1 LAATLP
7 AGSFQDKSP
16 HGANRLLPVGP
27 KAAPR
32 FALGRQAFSVV
43 AHSAAPGSRWL
54 LLVGIIV
61 SLVIGAMPAIREFGL
76 GFLVHRMGPG
86 AEKFGGLVM
95 IYGTLMTS
103 FIALLIAVPVSF
115 GIAVFL
121 TELSPN
127 WLKRPLGTAIEL
139 LAAVPSIVYG
149 MWGLLV
155 FGPILATYVQQPLQA
170 CLRRC
175 ALLGPWCPGR
185 PVGIGILSA
194 GIILAIMVIP
204 FIASVMR
211 DVFEVT
217 PPMLKESAYGLG
229 ATTWEVVSKVVLPYT
244 KTGVVGGIMLGLG
257 RALGETMAVTFVIGN
272 FNQLD
277 SLSLFEA
284 ANSITSALANEFAE
298 AGEGLHQASLIYLGL
313 VLFFITF
320 VVLALSKLLLRSC
333 ARGEGAP
340 HMSTTGSLPGVWRA
354 AGRTVQAHEP
364 ASR

>member
-1 LAATLP
+1 MERATPQGSAP
-7 AGSFQDKSP
+7 ARRRVAPWADKVFSWLT
-16 HGANRLLPVGP
+16 HGAAWLTL
-27 KAAPR
+27 
-32 FALGRQAFSVV
+32 
-43 AHSAAPGSRWL
+43 L
-54 LLVGIIV
+54 LLVGILA
-61 SLVIGAMPAIREFGL
+61 SLVVGAAPAIQKFGL
-76 GFLVHRMGPG
+76 AFLWTTEWDPVQ
-86 AEKFGGLVM
+86 EKFGGLVM

-103 FIALLIAVPVSF
+103 VIALLIAVPVSF

-121 TELSPN
+121 TEMSPG
-127 WLKRPLGTAIEL
+127 WLKRPLGIAIEL

-155 FGPILATYVQQPLQA
+155 FGPILARFVQAPLQGA
-170 CLRRC
+170 FSGVPVLG
-175 ALLGPWCPGR
+175 ALFSGP

-204 FIASVMR
+204 FIAAVMR

-217 PPMLKESAYGLG
+217 PPLLKESAYGLG

-272 FNQLD
+272 FNQLS

-320 VVLALSKLLLRSC
+320 IVLALSKVLLAQLRKS
-333 ARGEGAP
+333 EG
-340 HMSTTGSLPGVWRA
+340 T
-354 AGRTVQAHEP
+354 RT
-364 ASR
+364 

>member
-1 LAATLP
+1 MTAILPADRLPGTPASKEAKREPMTNPPQRRVSAPWADALFANLARLAALVTL
-7 AGSFQDKSP
+7 S
-16 HGANRLLPVGP
+16 
-27 KAAPR
+27 
-32 FALGRQAFSVV
+32 
-43 AHSAAPGSRWL
+43 L
-54 LLVGIIV
+54 LLGIMV
-61 SLVIGAMPAIREFGL
+61 SLFIGAWPAIKEYGL
-76 GFLVHRMGPG
+76 SFLWRTDWDPVQDSY
-86 AEKFGGLVM
+86 GGLVM

-115 GIAVFL
+115 GIAMFL

-127 WLKRPLGTAIEL
+127 WLKRPLGVAVEL

-155 FGPILATYVQQPLQA
+155 FGPILSTYVQQPLQSWSEGVPF
-170 CLRRC
+170 
-175 ALLGPWCPGR
+175 LGAFFSGP

-194 GIILAIMVIP
+194 GIILAIMIIP

-217 PPMLKESAYGLG
+217 PPLLKESAYALG
-229 ATTWEVVSKVVLPYT
+229 STTWEVVWKVVLPFT
-244 KTGVVGGIMLGLG
+244 KTGVMGGIMLGLG

-272 FNQLD
+272 MNQLE

-298 AGEGLHQASLIYLGL
+298 ANEGLHQASLIYLGL

-320 VVLALSKLLLRSC
+320 VVLAFSRILLSRLKRN
-333 ARGEGAP
+333 EGA
-340 HMSTTGSLPGVWRA
+340 
-354 AGRTVQAHEP
+354 
-364 ASR
+364 AS

>member
-1 LAATLP
+1 VTTALP
-7 AGSFQDKSP
+7 ATPLNTPQTLERATPQARPPQRRRVAPWADTVFSVLT
-16 HGANRLLPVGP
+16 HGAAWITL
-27 KAAPR
+27 
-32 FALGRQAFSVV
+32 
-43 AHSAAPGSRWL
+43 L

-61 SLVIGAMPAIREFGL
+61 SLLVGAAPAIEKFGL
-76 GFLVHRMGPG
+76 SFLWTKEWDPVQ
-86 AEKFGGLVM
+86 EKFGGLVM
-95 IYGTLMTS
+95 IVGTLMTS
-103 FIALLIAVPVSF
+103 LIALLIAVPVSF

-121 TELSPN
+121 TELSPK

-155 FGPILATYVQQPLQA
+155 FGPILSQYVQQPLQA
-170 CLRRC
+170 MFKGVPVFG
-175 ALLGPWCPGR
+175 ALFAGP
-185 PVGIGILSA
+185 PVGIGMLSA

-204 FIASVMR
+204 FIAAVMR

-229 ATTWEVVSKVVLPYT
+229 ATTSEVVYRVVLPYT
-244 KTGVVGGIMLGLG
+244 KAGVVGGVMLGLG

-272 FNQLD
+272 FNQLE

-284 ANSITSALANEFAE
+284 ANSIASALANEFAE

-320 VVLALSKLLLRSC
+320 VVLALSKLLL
-333 ARGEGAP
+333 AQLKKGEGAR
-340 HMSTTGSLPGVWRA
+340 S
-354 AGRTVQAHEP
+354 
-364 ASR
+364 

>member
-1 LAATLP
+1 MTNPPPTSFKTLGPLADRLFGWAAKGAAIVTLGLL
-7 AGSFQDKSP
+7 AGILISLFV
-16 HGANRLLPVGP
+16 GA
-27 KAAPR
+27 
-32 FALGRQAFSVV
+32 
-43 AHSAAPGSRWL
+43 W
-54 LLVGIIV
+54 
-61 SLVIGAMPAIREFGL
+61 PAISKYGL
-76 GFLVHRMGPG
+76 GFLASSVWDPVQN
-86 AEKFGGLVM
+86 EYGGLVM
-95 IYGTLMTS
+95 IYGTLATS

-115 GIAVFL
+115 GIALFL
-121 TELSPN
+121 TELSPA

-155 FGPILATYVQQPLQA
+155 FGPILATYVQQPLQGMFGNVPY
-170 CLRRC
+170 
-175 ALLGPWCPGR
+175 LGAFFSGP

-217 PPMLKESAYGLG
+217 PVLLKESAYGLG
-229 ATTWEVVSKVVLPYT
+229 STTWEVMWKVVLPYT
-244 KTGVVGGIMLGLG
+244 KAGVVGSIMLGLG

-277 SLSLFEA
+277 SLSLFQA

-298 AGEGLHQASLIYLGL
+298 AASGLHQAALIYLGL

-320 VVLALSKLLLRSC
+320 VVLALSKLLLAQLRKS
-333 ARGEGAP
+333 EGAK
-340 HMSTTGSLPGVWRA
+340 S
-354 AGRTVQAHEP
+354 
-364 ASR
+364 